1 MKVKFISKTKENHDF
16 FFDADMKKFME
27 LPVFLESVID
37 KDKFGI
43 NLLFQIL
50 KNNVRNFKKDECE
63 IIHYEIDNV
72 LQCKIMNKN
81 FTYFGINVYKDSV
94 FINIYPEDITRDFIC
109 DIESILIDN
118 RITFSDVVI
127 ERYKVGFK
135 NMHFIDE
142 EEGICEE
149 NTKEVAYDDDLE
161 LSLVPPQVIID
172 MAEVIGFENRKY
184 GNINNQK
191 TVDIKR
197 HNDAAYRHLL
207 AYIEDPSSLDEESGI
222 EHYKH
227 MACDLAF
234 ICHIIGKKE
243 RL

>member
-1 MKVKFISKTKENHDF
+1 MRVNFISKTEENHNFLYDV
-16 FFDADMKKFME
+16 DMKKIIE
-27 LPVFLESVID
+27 LPWFLESIID
-37 KDKFGI
+37 EDRFRI

-63 IIHYEIDNV
+63 IIYCGISNV
-72 LQCKIMNKN
+72 IQCEIMNKN
-81 FTYFGINVYKDSV
+81 FTYFGINIYQDAV

-135 NMHFIDE
+135 NIHYIDE
-142 EEGICEE
+142 EMGMCIE

-161 LSLVPPQVIID
+161 LSLVPPQVIRD

-222 EHYKH
+222 ENYKH
-227 MACDLAF
+227 LACDLAF
-234 ICHIIGKKE
+234 ICHIMGKKE

>member
-1 MKVKFISKTKENHDF
+1 MKVRFISKTKGNHDF

-27 LPVFLESVID
+27 LSVFLESVIN
-37 KDKFGI
+37 KDKFRI

-50 KNNVRNFKKDECE
+50 KNNVRNFKKDECK
-63 IIHYEIDNV
+63 IIYYEIDNV
-72 LQCKIMNKN
+72 LQCEIMNKN
-81 FTYFGINVYKDSV
+81 FTYFGINVHKYSV

-118 RITFSDVVI
+118 RVTFSDVVI
-127 ERYKVGFK
+127 ERNKVGFK

-142 EEGICEE
+142 EEGICEG
-149 NTKEVAYDDDLE
+149 NTKETADDNLE
-161 LSLVPPQVIID
+161 LSLVPPQVIRDI
-172 MAEVIGFENRKY
+172 AEVIGFENRKY

-191 TVDIKR
+191 TVDIKK

-222 EHYKH
+222 ENYKH
-227 MACDLAF
+227 LACDLAF
-234 ICHIIGKKE
+234 ICHVIGKKE